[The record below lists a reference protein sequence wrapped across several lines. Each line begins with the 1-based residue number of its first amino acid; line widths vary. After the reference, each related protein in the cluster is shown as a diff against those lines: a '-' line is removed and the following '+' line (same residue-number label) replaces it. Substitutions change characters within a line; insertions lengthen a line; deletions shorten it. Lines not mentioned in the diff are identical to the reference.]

1 MRGRSRFVSL
11 LLAIVSAGALP
22 AGAQQK
28 PHLDL
33 DRFAAYAANA
43 LKEWNVP
50 GMAIA
55 VVKDDRV
62 VLARGFGVRKL
73 GEPTP
78 VDDHTLF
85 AIGSCTKAFTAAA
98 LGMLVDEGKL
108 RWDDP
113 VTKYIPWF
121 QMYDPYVTREMTVR
135 DLLSHHSGLQTF
147 GGDLIW
153 YHSTYDRNEV
163 IRRVRFLKPT
173 SSFRSRFGYQNIM
186 FLAAGM
192 IVQSITGKSWDDFVK
207 ERLFRPLGMRDTGT
221 SIQAL
226 KQNDDFAA
234 PHNERDGKLRVIEYC
249 NADNIAPAG
258 AINSSVSDLAQWIR
272 LQLDRGLYQGKQL
285 FSGAASREMW
295 SAQTVM
301 PVGEQAERQGTHFQA
316 YGLGWLLSDYNGRK
330 LVSHGGGLDGMISQ
344 VGLMPEENLGIVVLT
359 NSETPLAS
367 LMMRR
372 LFDMQLGLP
381 ERDYSGEALKAVAAR
396 ATARKAADASLEAQR
411 AAGTNPSL
419 SLERY
424 AGRYEDQM
432 YGDASVTTEN
442 GKLVLKFLASPD
454 FVADLEHW
462 HYDTFLLRWRDQLS
476 YPFPKGFVTFDL
488 DARGHVA
495 GFKIDQPNND
505 FNFDELDFKRSSD
518 VNQ

>member
-1 MRGRSRFVSL
+1 MPRRSRFVSL
-11 LLAIVSAGALP
+11 LLAFLSVGALP
-22 AGAQQK
+22 TGAQQK

-33 DRFAAYAANA
+33 DRFTAYAANA
-43 LKEWNVP
+43 LKQWNVP

-55 VVKDDRV
+55 VIKDDQIV
-62 VLARGFGVRKL
+62 FAKGFGVREL
-73 GEPTP
+73 GESTP
-78 VDDHTLF
+78 VDEHTLF

-98 LGMLVDEGKL
+98 LAMLVDEGKL

-113 VTKYIPWF
+113 VTKYLPWF

-173 SSFRSRFGYQNIM
+173 SSFRSKFGYQNIM

-192 IVQSITGKSWDDFVK
+192 VVQAVTGKSWDDFVR
-207 ERLFRPLGMRDTGT
+207 ERLFLPLGMQDTNT

-226 KQNDDFAA
+226 KPGGNFAA
-234 PHNERDGKLRVIEYC
+234 PHNERDGKLRVISYC

-301 PVGEQAERQGTHFQA
+301 PVSEQAERLGTHFQA
-316 YGLGWLLSDYNGRK
+316 YGLGWVLNDYNGRK
-330 LVSHGGGLDGMISQ
+330 LVSHSGGLDGMISQ
-344 VGLMPEENLGIVVLT
+344 VGLMPEENLGVVILT
-359 NSETPLAS
+359 NSETPLAGL
-367 LMMRR
+367 LMRK
-372 LFDMQLGLP
+372 LFDIQLGLP
-381 ERDYSGEALKAVAAR
+381 DRDYSADALKASAAGQN
-396 ATARKAADASLEAQR
+396 ARKAADARLEAQR
-411 AAGTNPSL
+411 AASTHPSL
-419 SLERY
+419 SLEKY
-424 AGRYEDQM
+424 AGRYEDKM
-432 YGDASVTTEN
+432 YGEAAVMVEN
-442 GKLVLKFLASPD
+442 GKLVLKFIPSPD

-462 HYDTFLLRWRDQLS
+462 HYDTFLLKWRDQLG
-476 YPFPKGFVTFDL
+476 YPFPKGFVTFEL
-488 DARGHVA
+488 DPRGHVA

-505 FNFDELDFKRSSD
+505 FHFDELDFKHSSD
-518 VNQ
+518 AGG

>member
-1 MRGRSRFVSL
+1 MRGRSRFVSM

-22 AGAQQK
+22 VQAQQK
-28 PHLDL
+28 SQVDL
-33 DRFAAYAANA
+33 DRFAAYAATA
-43 LKEWNVP
+43 LKDWNVP

-55 VVKDDRV
+55 VVKDDQV
-62 VLARGFGVRKL
+62 VLAKGFGVRKL
-73 GEPTP
+73 GEPAP
-78 VDDHTLF
+78 VDDRTLF

-108 RWDDP
+108 KWDDP

-135 DLLSHHSGLQTF
+135 DLLSHHSGLRTF

-221 SIQAL
+221 SIQAM
-226 KQNDDFAA
+226 KQGDDFAA

-258 AINSSVSDLAQWIR
+258 AINSSVSDLAQWIM
-272 LQLDRGLYQGKQL
+272 LQLGRGLYQGKQL

-295 SAQTVM
+295 SAQTII
-301 PVGEQAERQGTHFQA
+301 PVSEQAEGQGTHFQA

-381 ERDYSGEALKAVAAR
+381 ERDYSGEALKAVSAR
-396 ATARKAADASLEAQR
+396 ATARKAADARLEAQR
-411 AAGTNPSL
+411 AAGTHPSL

-432 YGDASVTTEN
+432 YGDASLTTEN

-462 HYDTFLLRWRDQLS
+462 HYDTFLLQWRDQLS